1 MYGACAEVDPT
12 DARDGCASGGY
23 ALPGAQVLARAG
35 LGSLGAQRSP

>member
-12 DARDGCASGGY
+12 DARDGCASGVR
-23 ALPGAQVLARAG
+23 AVPGAQVLPRAG